1 MEPIETLAD
10 FYRRHPVDQ
19 KTEFAEN
26 NTGQG
31 HFNVFLRKPCLDRS
45 PFGRRDFYKVAL
57 VIGKGKMVYADKEVV
72 IQRQALVFSSPAVPS
87 AWETGGG
94 PQTGYFCLFTQAFIE
109 SDDYKG
115 RLPEFPL
122 FQPDQ
127 GHVLELDDQQLILIS
142 GLLERMR
149 AVMATDYR
157 AKYDMLRSYL
167 RIMMHEAL
175 NLLPALPVEN
185 HAGGPSRITAQFLAL
200 LERQFPI
207 DSPGQSMALRT
218 PAEFAEGLA
227 VHTNHLNRSVK
238 MITGRTTSLMIADR
252 IIKEAQALLQHTD
265 WSIAQIAAGLGFG
278 EPAYFTSFFKKYT
291 GSAPARTRLQPE
303 QLLHPCSDH

>member
-10 FYRRHPVDQ
+10 FYRRHPVGRQ
-19 KTEFAEN
+19 TEFPEN

-31 HFNVFLRKPCLDRS
+31 HFNVFLRDHCLNRS

-57 VIGKGKMVYADKEVV
+57 VVGKGKMVYADKEVL
-72 IQRQALVFSSPAVPS
+72 IERQALVFSSPAVPS

-109 SDDYKG
+109 ADDYKG

-122 FQPDQ
+122 FQPDK
-127 GHVLELDDQQLILIS
+127 GHVLELDDLQLALVS

-149 AVMATDYR
+149 AVMASDYR

-167 RIMMHEAL
+167 RILMHEAL
-175 NLLPALPVEN
+175 NLLPVVPAES
-185 HAGGPSRITAQFLAL
+185 HAGAAARITSQFQAL

-207 DSPGQSMALRT
+207 DSPEQSMALRT
-218 PAEFAEGLA
+218 PAEFAKALA

-238 MITGRTTSLMIADR
+238 LVTGRTTSQVIADR
-252 IIKEAQALLQHTD
+252 VLKEAQALLRHTD
-265 WSIAQIAAGLGFG
+265 WSIAQIAAGLGFD
-278 EPAYFTSFFKKYT
+278 EPAYFTSFFKKQT
-291 GSAPARTRLQPE
+291 GTAPARTRL
-303 QLLHPCSDH
+303 SA

>member
-1 MEPIETLAD
+1 MEQIETLAD
-10 FYRRHPVDQ
+10 FYRRHHVDQ
-19 KTEFAEN
+19 QTEFAEN

-31 HFNVFLRKPCLDRS
+31 HFNVFRRDHCLNRS

-72 IQRQALVFSSPAVPS
+72 IERQALVFSSPAVPS

-109 SDDYKG
+109 ADDYKG
-115 RLPEFPL
+115 RLQEFPL
-122 FQPDQ
+122 FQPDK
-127 GHVLELDDQQLILIS
+127 GHVLELDDLQLALVS

-149 AVMATDYR
+149 SVMASDYR

-167 RIMMHEAL
+167 RILMHEAL
-175 NLLPALPVEN
+175 NLLPVVPAES
-185 HAGGPSRITAQFLAL
+185 HAGAAARITARFQAL

-207 DSPGQSMALRT
+207 DSPEQSMALRT
-218 PAEFAEGLA
+218 PAEFAEALA

-238 MITGRTTSLMIADR
+238 LITGRTTSRVITDR
-252 IIKEAQALLQHTD
+252 VLKEAQALLRYTD

-278 EPAYFTSFFKKYT
+278 EPAYFTNFFKKMT
-291 GSAPARTRLQPE
+291 GTAPARTRL
-303 QLLHPCSDH
+303 SA

>member
-10 FYRRHPVDQ
+10 FYRRHPVDNQ
-19 KTEFAEN
+19 TEFAEN
-26 NTGQG
+26 NTGEG
-31 HFNVFLRKPCLDRS
+31 HFNVFLREPCLNRS

-57 VIGKGKMVYADKEVV
+57 VIGKGKMIYADKEVS
-72 IQRQALVFSSPAVPS
+72 INRHALVFSSPAVPS
-87 AWETGGG
+87 AWESGGG

-109 SDDYKG
+109 SGEYKG
-115 RLPEFPL
+115 RLPDFPL

-127 GHVLELDDQQLILIS
+127 GHVLELDDTQLNVIS

-149 AVMATDYR
+149 GVMASDYR

-167 RIMMHEAL
+167 RIIMHEAL
-175 NLLPALPVEN
+175 NMLPVIPAES
-185 HAGGPSRITAQFLAL
+185 HAGAAARITAQFMAL

-207 DSPGQSMALRT
+207 DSPGQSLNLRT
-218 PAEFAEGLA
+218 PAEFAAQLA

-238 MITGRTTSLMIADR
+238 TVTGRTTSRLISDR
-252 IIKEAQALLQHTD
+252 ILKEAQALLKHTE
-265 WSIAQIAAGLGFG
+265 WSIAQIATGLGFD

-291 GSAPARTRLQPE
+291 GTAPARTRTATAL
-303 QLLHPCSDH
+303 

>member
-10 FYRRHPVDQ
+10 FYRRHPVNNE
-19 KTEFAEN
+19 TEIAEN

-31 HFNVFLRKPCLDRS
+31 HFNVFLRQPCLSRS

-57 VIGKGKMVYADKEVV
+57 VIGKGKMIYADKEVL
-72 IQRQALVFSSPAVPS
+72 IERQALVFSSPAVPS

-109 SDDYKG
+109 SADYKD

-122 FQPDQ
+122 FQPHK
-127 GHVLELDDQQLILIS
+127 GHVLELDDLQLALVS

-149 AVMATDYR
+149 SVMASDYR

-167 RIMMHEAL
+167 RILMHEAL
-175 NLLPALPVEN
+175 NLLPVVPAEN
-185 HAGGPSRITAQFLAL
+185 HAGAAARITARFQAL

-207 DSPGQSMALRT
+207 DSPEQSMTLRT
-218 PAEFAEGLA
+218 PAEFAGALA
-227 VHTNHLNRSVK
+227 VHINHLNRSVK
-238 MITGRTTSLMIADR
+238 LITGRTTSRVIADR
-252 IIKEAQALLQHTD
+252 MLKEAQALLQHTD
-265 WSIAQIAAGLGFG
+265 WSIAQIAAGLGFE
-278 EPAYFTSFFKKYT
+278 EPAYFSNFFKKYAGT
-291 GSAPARTRLQPE
+291 APAQTRL
-303 QLLHPCSDH
+303 SA